1 MNTITSYFPASVQ
14 PYVPALGVLFLATI
28 VLLVTRAILKH
39 RIKVLNAREPKPRY
53 LTVLELVRKILLP
66 VLFLV
71 TLSFALTLTQFST
84 TVRKIINISFL
95 MIGTYIAIR
104 AINHIVGTT
113 FINLVEKDPKRTTQA
128 NNLKVLLSFIQL
140 LVWAAGILILLS
152 TLGVD
157 ITTAV
162 AGLGIG
168 GIAVAVAAQG
178 TLGDLFSYFVI
189 LFDHPFGIGDYIVF
203 DDKSGTVEK
212 IGVKSTQIRVKNG
225 EILVVANKDLT
236 ASRIHNYKRM
246 EKRLLVATHN
256 FPFDTPYE
264 KLEKI
269 PSLIAQVVSSLTTFE
284 GITLDRSHFKT
295 IGKATYEF
303 ESAFYVPSPGYID
316 LLNVQQEMNYKLV
329 KIFEEEG
336 IRFAIPTYKLQED

>member
-1 MNTITSYFPASVQ
+1 MNNLLSNIPASVQ
-14 PYVPALGVLFLATI
+14 LYLPALGVLLLATI
-28 VLLVTRAILKH
+28 VLLVLRTILKRH
-39 RIKVLNAREPKPRY
+39 IKALRARAEKPRH
-53 LTVLELVRKILLP
+53 LTVLELIHRILLP

-84 TVRKIINISFL
+84 TVRKIINIGFL
-95 MIGTYIAIR
+95 MVGTYIAIR
-104 AINHIVGTT
+104 ATNRIVETT
-113 FINLVEKDPKRTTQA
+113 FITLVEKDPRRTTQA

-225 EILVVANKDLT
+225 ELLIVANKDLT

-246 EKRLLVATHN
+246 EKRLLVATYN
-256 FPFDTPYE
+256 IPFDTPYE

-269 PSLIAQVVSSLTTFE
+269 PSLIAQVVSSIKTFE

-316 LLNVQQEMNYKLV
+316 LLNVQNEMNYKMV
-329 KIFEEEG
+329 KLFEEEG
-336 IRFAIPTYKLQED
+336 IRFAVPTYKLQED